1 MSLIIST
8 GSNIGDRVE
17 NLNLALEEL
26 SKSFQL
32 IEASNI
38 YESPA
43 VDYLNQP
50 DFLNQVL
57 SFEIP
62 KITPTQTIELT
73 LSIEKNLGRKRHIDK
88 GPRTIDIDI
97 LFWGTEKIDLDQL
110 TVPHPRLFERS
121 FIVLPLKEL
130 KAFETLNNHYSFP
143 EQFSNTAYPFS
154 KN

>member
-8 GSNIGDRVE
+8 GSNIGDRVD
-17 NLNLALEEL
+17 NLLLAKQEL
-26 SKSFQL
+26 SKTFQL
-32 IEASNI
+32 LESSQI

-57 SFEIP
+57 SFELP
-62 KITPTQTIELT
+62 KLSPEETIELT
-73 LSIEKNLGRKRHIDK
+73 LNIEKNLGRKRHIDK

-97 LFWGTEKIDLDQL
+97 LFWATNKIDLDQL

-130 KAFETLNNHYSFP
+130 KVFETLRNHYNFP
-143 EQFSNTAYPFS
+143 EQFSNTASPFS